1 MKKIIYVILVISMLI
16 VGCIKDT
23 NNSDS
28 QFITKENQQT
38 SQIQTSTKSA
48 DTTKDITTEE
58 TTTTTPEP
66 TEAALVIRE
75 VLKNE
80 RPYIDVNNGYK
91 ETYRKDLCYFL
102 GNNNVDIGWGNFGMF
117 AVDNDR
123 QREVSV
129 IIRNLKV
136 YDNHVNLEDKTFLI
150 LRYYEGKVYGYQCSQ
165 GIGIG
170 RNEYFIWNSKYSH
183 YMQDKEYKGGGK
195 IEFQGDKIKYTYYES
210 EKNAEAEQ
218 WIRKMS
224 KDFEIEI
231 IEDKDMCIYA
241 ESEYEKNYEYT
252 AGDSNSVEDIE
263 AYIY

>member
-1 MKKIIYVILVISMLI
+1 MKKYIYILFITMILL
-16 VGCIKDT
+16 VGC
-23 NNSDS
+23 
-28 QFITKENQQT
+28 KENTQNSTTQT
-38 SQIQTSTKSA
+38 
-48 DTTKDITTEE
+48 TTKASKQTTKLENTTKNISTEE
-58 TTTTTPEP
+58 TTTITPEP
-66 TEAALVIRE
+66 TEAALAIRE
-75 VLKNE
+75 ALKNE

-91 ETYRKDLCYFL
+91 ETYRKDLSYFL

-117 AVDNDR
+117 DVDNDG

-210 EKNAEAEQ
+210 EKNVEAEQ

-241 ESEYEKNYEYT
+241 ESEYEKNCEYT
-252 AGDSNSVEDIE
+252 AGDSNSVEDID